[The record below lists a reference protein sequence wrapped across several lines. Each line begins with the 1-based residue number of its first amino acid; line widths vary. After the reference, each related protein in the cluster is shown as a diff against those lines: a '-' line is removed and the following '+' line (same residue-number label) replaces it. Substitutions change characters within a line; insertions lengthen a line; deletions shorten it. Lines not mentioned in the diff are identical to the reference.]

1 VSVTRV
7 HVCVC
12 ARTTEIQV
20 ETSGRWKT
28 KAIQMHRPDSHR
40 RYRCIAQTVTGVTVW
55 ARVSATH
62 HIDGLGLQGH
72 HVDSLLLRPQVLFR
86 V

>member
-40 RYRCIAQTVTGVTVW
+40 RYRCIAQTVTGDTD
-55 ARVSATH
+55 ASPRQSPA
-62 HIDGLGLQGH
+62 
-72 HVDSLLLRPQVLFR
+72 
-86 V
+86 